1 MDGNASSSDSED
13 ERAEHSR
20 DIQGGHVLVVRKDT
34 AGRGELH
41 LTMRNSR
48 FPASHAGGAMN
59 HAAGSADRGEHRDI
73 AAAREFREEYGH
85 ELSSMPNRKLADGV
99 FVAYA
104 GPEFAVDP
112 NATHAY
118 EIERRHGR
126 AVEKWYDLERLCDV
140 VTLQSG
146 QRNDCFEYKHNMTKA
161 DVIQDPLARFTKR
174 VLRKYGIELLRFAA
188 SPPTRPED
196 WDLRPA
202 DDVQLMDVTPSLPAY
217 LAVDTK
223 VYVNVRSPLFDP
235 MACAGHA
242 RARVTFAA
250 HVVHRHDVNATLDV
264 RLTCNDELLEGV
276 DARDVSIFKPPLR
289 YADRYADNEFPT
301 PPDVVAGDP
310 ADLRKEYGAY
320 LIPHKLALKAVVRR
334 FGSSAQAAVE
344 ALTWGGLAHLTL
356 VSFKAGEKGKLR
368 RACRNAR
375 AIASGV
381 LGGAAFEL
389 KQWKLV
395 RNDEGLGLWAPRG
408 TTKSLAALESVLET
422 LRSAGTHNVRTLADL
437 HLTIRGD
444 GYDVAAFLAAIKK
457 WQLVVVEKDP
467 GRSLAAQQSL
477 VIDQRYNMK

>member
-34 AGRGELH
+34 AGRGEIH

-140 VTLQSG
+140 ATLRPHGFAS
-146 QRNDCFEYKHNMTKA
+146 KHNMTKA
-161 DVIQDPLARFTKR
+161 NVIQDPLARFTKR
-174 VLRKYGIELLRFAA
+174 VLRQSGIELLRFAA

-223 VYVNVRSPLFDP
+223 VYVDVRSPLFDP
-235 MACAGHA
+235 VACAGHA

-250 HVVHRHDVNATLDV
+250 RVV
-264 RLTCNDELLEGV
+264 
-276 DARDVSIFKPPLR
+276 
-289 YADRYADNEFPT
+289 
-301 PPDVVAGDP
+301 
-310 ADLRKEYGAY
+310 
-320 LIPHKLALKAVVRR
+320 
-334 FGSSAQAAVE
+334 
-344 ALTWGGLAHLTL
+344 
-356 VSFKAGEKGKLR
+356 
-368 RACRNAR
+368 
-375 AIASGV
+375 
-381 LGGAAFEL
+381 
-389 KQWKLV
+389 
-395 RNDEGLGLWAPRG
+395 GLWAPRG
-408 TTKSLAALESVLET
+408 TKKSLDALEAVLET
-422 LRSAGTHNVRTLADL
+422 LRSAGAYKVRELAKL

-444 GYDVAAFLAAIKK
+444 GYDVADFLAAIKK
-457 WQLVVVEKDP
+457 WQLVVVKKDP
-467 GRSLAAQQSL
+467 GRGLAALRSL
-477 VIDQRYNMK
+477 VIDKRYNLK

>member
-1 MDGNASSSDSED
+1 MDKNWDSSDSDGETED
-13 ERAEHSR
+13 KRGINS
-20 DIQGGHVLVVRKDT
+20 GHVIVVGT
-34 AGRGELH
+34 NAAGDLMIH
-41 LTMRNSR
+41 LTMRSSR
-48 FPASHAGGAMN
+48 IPASHAGGAWN
-59 HAAGSADRGEHRDI
+59 HAAGSADRGEHPDV
-73 AAAREFREEYGH
+73 AAAREFLEEYGH
-85 ELSSMPNRKLADGV
+85 ELSSMPNEKLADGV
-99 FVAYA
+99 FVVYA

-126 AVEKWYDLERLCDV
+126 AVEKWWHLERLYDAL
-140 VTLQSG
+140 TMPSRG
-146 QRNDCFEYKHNMTKA
+146 RGGTGFEHKYNMTKVNA
-161 DVIQDPLARFTKR
+161 KPRKLALFTYRVI
-174 VLRKYGIELLRFAA
+174 VEYGIEFLRFAA
-188 SPPTRPED
+188 FPPKRQED
-196 WDLRPA
+196 WYLRPTES
-202 DDVQLMDVTPSLPAY
+202 DGVELMEVTPSLPAY
-217 LAVDTK
+217 LVVGAK
-223 VYVNVRSPLFDP
+223 AYVHTRSGLFDP
-235 MACAGHA
+235 ATYASRA
-242 RARVTFAA
+242 RAGKTLAA
-250 HVVHRHDVNATLDV
+250 RIVRRHDDSATLDV
-264 RLTCNDELLEGV
+264 RLTSNDELLEGV

-289 YADRYADNEFPT
+289 DADNEFPT

-408 TTKSLAALESVLET
+408 TTKSLAALEVVLET
-422 LRSAGTHNVRTLADL
+422 LRSAGAHNVRTLADL

>member
-34 AGRGELH
+34 AGRGEFH

-99 FVAYA
+99 FVVYA

-140 VTLQSG
+140 VTLRPGNRSG
-146 QRNDCFEYKHNMTKA
+146 CFTYKHNMTKA
-161 DVIQDPLARFTKR
+161 DVIQDPLALFTKR
-174 VLRKYGIELLRFAA
+174 VLAQYGIELLRFAA

-202 DDVQLMDVTPSLPAY
+202 DDVQLMDVSTSLPAY

-242 RARVTFAA
+242 RARVTFTAR
-250 HVVHRHDVNATLDV
+250 VVRLHDDNATLDV
-264 RLTCNDELLEGV
+264 RLTCNDELLKGV
-276 DARDVSIFKPPLR
+276 DARDVSIFKPPPR
-289 YADRYADNEFPT
+289 DARNEFPT

-310 ADLRKEYGAY
+310 AELREECSVYVV
-320 LIPHKLALKAVVRR
+320 PHKQALEAAVRR
-334 FGSSAQAAVE
+334 FGPEAEAAVE
-344 ALTWGGLAHLTL
+344 ALEWGGLAHLTL

-375 AIASGV
+375 TIVSGV
-381 LGGAAFEL
+381 LDGTTFEL

-408 TTKSLAALESVLET
+408 TTKSLAALEAVLET
-422 LRSAGTHNVRTLADL
+422 LRSADAHNVRTLADL

-444 GYDVAAFLAAIKK
+444 GYNVADFLAAINK
-457 WQLVVVEKDP
+457 WQLVVVEKEP
-467 GRSLAAQQSL
+467 GGSLAAQQSL